1 MAVSDRS
8 DCDSAESAESYS
20 PRVAADDREATSSA
34 FASDV
39 VNALA
44 AMDLVDSYHAVD
56 TPFSVNLSPKY
67 RNLVAILLL
76 DGQSWHI
83 EMMECHSQCHHFHYD

>member
-8 DCDSAESAESYS
+8 DYDSAELARNCSI
-20 PRVAADDREATSSA
+20 RVAADDREATSSPV
-34 FASDV
+34 ASDV

-44 AMDLVDSYHAVD
+44 ATDLVDSYRAVD
-56 TPFSVNLSPKY
+56 TPFSVNLNPKY

-76 DGQSWHI
+76 DGQSLHT
-83 EMMECHSQCHHFHYD
+83 

>member
-20 PRVAADDREATSSA
+20 HRVAADDRGATSSA

-76 DGQSWHI
+76 DGQSLHI
-83 EMMECHSQCHHFHYD
+83 EMMECHSQYHHFHYD